1 MSAFVVPQDHIA
13 ALVNAAE
20 RHARHYRGNFRW
32 VHNGTHYE
40 LTPWGNDEEWTDYQT
55 WGDTTIETHR
65 HTMTLQTLGQRL
77 WDACLASVWAR
88 YPDTEALADLP
99 GYIPDLENDGATYR
113 HRSVHVSPVATLKA
127 IACYEYQSCEI
138 ETWEKSNAKAFCDAL
153 RDAMIY
159 DLPGY
164 DEAPW
169 EILATDEQTQ
179 AVAI

>member
-20 RHARHYRGNFRW
+20 RHARHNHGNFRW

-40 LTPWGNDEEWTDYQT
+40 LTPY
-55 WGDTTIETHR
+55 TTIETHR

-77 WDACLASVWAR
+77 WDACLASVWTR
-88 YPDTEALADLP
+88 YPDVEALADLP

-127 IACYEYQSCEI
+127 IACYKYQSCEI
-138 ETWEKSNAKAFCDAL
+138 ETWEKSNARAFCDAL
-153 RDAMIY
+153 QDAMIY